1 VSGDEVTNA
10 EIIQSNLRHGFAE
23 RANNSFAM
31 RHDFGRRDWIHDHI
45 THTAMAA
52 PTNAPNS
59 RSGMTMK
66 NNTIRL
72 SVFSSSHSFS
82 VSNSSVGC
90 TEAPLKR
97 QRTDSSF
104 DRLNGLRRDGQSRI
118 RC

>member
-1 VSGDEVTNA
+1 
-10 EIIQSNLRHGFAE
+10 
-23 RANNSFAM
+23 
-31 RHDFGRRDWIHDHI
+31 
-45 THTAMAA
+45 
-52 PTNAPNS
+52 
-59 RSGMTMK
+59 MK

-82 VSNSSVGC
+82 VSNSSVRC

-97 QRTDSSF
+97 QRTDSAF

>member
-1 VSGDEVTNA
+1 
-10 EIIQSNLRHGFAE
+10 
-23 RANNSFAM
+23 
-31 RHDFGRRDWIHDHI
+31 
-45 THTAMAA
+45 
-52 PTNAPNS
+52 
-59 RSGMTMK
+59 MK

>member
-1 VSGDEVTNA
+1 
-10 EIIQSNLRHGFAE
+10 
-23 RANNSFAM
+23 M
-31 RHDFGRRDWIHDHI
+31 RHDFGWRDWIHDHI

-118 RC
+118 RRQRAWHGGPIHDEKTRVYRQR